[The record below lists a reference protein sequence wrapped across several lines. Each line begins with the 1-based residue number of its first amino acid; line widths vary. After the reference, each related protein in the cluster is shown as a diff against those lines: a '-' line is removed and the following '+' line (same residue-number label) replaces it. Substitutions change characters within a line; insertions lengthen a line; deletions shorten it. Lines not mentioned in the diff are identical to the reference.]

1 MWGEL
6 IRDFFKTGRKGGRKQ
21 RREEVRREGEV
32 EEGSREEG
40 STVGAPS
47 VVSQVWSEL
56 GASHFCLLLLSFQ
69 NTALWGPLSF
79 TSFFPPVPK
88 CLKSILGEP
97 LKLCRTWG
105 TLI

>member
-6 IRDFFKTGRKGGRKQ
+6 IKDFFKTGREEGRKQ
-21 RREEVRREGEV
+21 RREEGRREGEG

-40 STVGAPS
+40 STFGAPS

-69 NTALWGPLSF
+69 KAALWGPLGF
-79 TSFFPPVPK
+79 TSFF
-88 CLKSILGEP
+88 L
-97 LKLCRTWG
+97 
-105 TLI
+105 

>member
-40 STVGAPS
+40 SREEGSTVGAPS
-47 VVSQVWSEL
+47 VVSQVWSES

-69 NTALWGPLSF
+69 NTALWGPLGF
-79 TSFFPPVPK
+79 TSFFLQSPNALNPF
-88 CLKSILGEP
+88 LESL
-97 LKLCRTWG
+97 
-105 TLI
+105 